1 MHPEIELPA
10 YRDWNLA
17 AAKLLQGPVYHDD
30 LPAWDALLR
39 FQTPLQ
45 NYLIALGLRLVVN
58 EAEGFAFVRQ
68 WEAEDDGELPS
79 GYENLPKLFRRTRL
93 SYDATL
99 LCVILRDE
107 LRRLEIE
114 DLDGDRCLIS
124 TDRLFEIWKSFSTHE
139 ADEVRLSRSLETSLS
154 RLEDLKFIRRLDK
167 DANEWEI
174 RRILKARLSVAEL
187 EKLKAR
193 LLAVQDQKEIEH
205 DHDED

>member
-1 MHPEIELPA
+1 MQPEIELPA
-10 YRDWNLA
+10 FRDWNLA

-30 LPAWDALLR
+30 FSTWDALLR
-39 FQTPLQ
+39 HQSPLQ

-58 EAEGFAFVRQ
+58 EAEGFAYVRQ
-68 WEAEDDGELPS
+68 WDADDDGELPA
-79 GYENLPKLFRRTRL
+79 GYEKLPKLFRRTRL

-99 LCVILRDE
+99 LCVILREE

-114 DLDGDRCLIS
+114 DLDGERCLVA
-124 TDRLFEIWKSFSTHE
+124 TDRLFEIWKSFYTHE
-139 ADEVRLSRSLETSLS
+139 SDEVRLARSLETSLS
-154 RLEDLKFIRRLDK
+154 KLEDLKFVRRLDK

-193 LLAVQDQKEIEH
+193 LLAVQDQKEIER
-205 DHDED
+205 DHDND